1 MEIRG
6 KPARMACRGDQDPA
20 VLPGGED
27 RGGHAAATASAWG
40 ERRAA
45 PIPPDAVDRTPAAM
59 SCGFATRRPMMKRGE
74 ADERSKT
81 GKLERAGWK
90 LGTPKE
96 FLGLTDEEAAL
107 IEIKFALARG
117 IKERRLS
124 LRLTQADLAKQL
136 RSSQSRIAK
145 MEASDATVSMDFLV
159 RSLLLLGATT
169 QEVGRVIARSSAVP
183 AA

>member
-1 MEIRG
+1 MKLMNEA
-6 KPARMACRGDQDPA
+6 K
-20 VLPGGED
+20 
-27 RGGHAAATASAWG
+27 TA
-40 ERRAA
+40 
-45 PIPPDAVDRTPAAM
+45 
-59 SCGFATRRPMMKRGE
+59 
-74 ADERSKT
+74 
-81 GKLERAGWK
+81 KLERAGWK

-107 IEIKFALARG
+107 IEIKLALVRG

-124 LRLTQADLAKQL
+124 LRLTQEELAKQL

-159 RSLLLLGATT
+159 RSLLVLGATT